1 MQRDKSRKI
10 IALLLVI
17 IGVALIVKPYA
28 QEYASANAQKEL
40 LKRYKESK
48 EYESEREK
56 EAKALVSSLDEA
68 IPIIDEE
75 AHKSKSELLRQ
86 RPDKPERIIEE
97 LDPISQKI
105 EEEDIVPKGILKIE
119 AINFEQVI
127 MPTASAKDLSIS
139 VGWMPES
146 SWMGDGGNICIAGH
160 RSKTYGRNFNRLN
173 SVEIEDVLTLEM
185 KDESSQYKVVNKFI
199 VEPEDV
205 WVVSPFMDEE
215 TVTLIT
221 CTPIENP
228 TNRLVIRA
236 IKK

>member
-1 MQRDKSRKI
+1 
-10 IALLLVI
+10 
-17 IGVALIVKPYA
+17 
-28 QEYASANAQKEL
+28 
-40 LKRYKESK
+40 
-48 EYESEREK
+48 
-56 EAKALVSSLDEA
+56 
-68 IPIIDEE
+68 
-75 AHKSKSELLRQ
+75 
-86 RPDKPERIIEE
+86 
-97 LDPISQKI
+97 
-105 EEEDIVPKGILKIE
+105 
-119 AINFEQVI
+119 
-127 MPTASAKDLSIS
+127 
-139 VGWMPES
+139 MPES